1 MFGIFWFAEGEP
13 KDSKQI
19 TKALSAAKGQD
30 SGTASVLCQKNAA

>member
-19 TKALSAAKGQD
+19 TKALSGAKG
-30 SGTASVLCQKNAA
+30 